1 MSRRI
6 FITDEQFE
14 RELQEL
20 KQSPFV
26 ALARREQRLKY
37 KQRQQLYTLRNLE
50 KRGKELAAIG
60 VTVDIIDEYLA
71 ALEQEEL
78 QDTEND

>member
-1 MSRRI
+1 MSRRT
-6 FITDEQFE
+6 FITDEAFE
-14 RELQEL
+14 KELEEL
-20 KQSPFV
+20 KQSPYV

-60 VTVDIIDEYLA
+60 ITVDTIDEFLA
-71 ALEQEEL
+71 DLEKDE
-78 QDTEND
+78 QD

>member
-1 MSRRI
+1 MRRI
-6 FITDEQFE
+6 FSTDEQIE
-14 RELQEL
+14 QELEEL

-50 KRGKELAAIG
+50 KRGRELAAIG
-60 VTVDIIDEYLA
+60 VTVDTIDEHLA
-71 ALEQEEL
+71 AIEQEDI
-78 QDTEND
+78 DTD

>member
-1 MSRRI
+1 MRRS
-6 FITDEQFE
+6 FSTDEQIE
-14 RELQEL
+14 RELEAL

-26 ALARREQRLKY
+26 ALARRELRLKY

-60 VTVDIIDEYLA
+60 VTVDTIDEHLA
-71 ALEQEEL
+71 AIEQEEA
-78 QDTEND
+78 TE

>member
-1 MSRRI
+1 MKRA
-6 FITDEQFE
+6 FITDSEVE
-14 RELQEL
+14 KEIEEL

-37 KQRQQLYTLRNLE
+37 KYRQQLYTLRSLE

-60 VTVDIIDEYLA
+60 VTIDTVDEMLQ
-71 ALEQEEL
+71 ALEEAKEVQE
-78 QDTEND
+78 

>member
-1 MSRRI
+1 MRRV
-6 FITDEQFE
+6 FSTDEQIE
-14 RELQEL
+14 NELQQL

-50 KRGKELAAIG
+50 KRGRELAAIG
-60 VTVDIIDEYLA
+60 ITVDTIDEHLA
-71 ALEQEEL
+71 AIEEEEAA
-78 QDTEND
+78 EN

>member
-1 MSRRI
+1 MRRT
-6 FITDEQFE
+6 FSTDEQIE
-14 RELQEL
+14 REIHEL

-50 KRGKELAAIG
+50 KRGRELAAIG
-60 VTVDIIDEYLA
+60 VTVDTIDEH
-71 ALEQEEL
+71 LEEIEREEA
-78 QDTEND
+78 QQGIDNE

>member
-1 MSRRI
+1 MRRT
-6 FITDEQFE
+6 FSTDEQIE
-14 RELQEL
+14 RELNEL

-50 KRGKELAAIG
+50 KRGRELAAIG
-60 VTVDIIDEYLA
+60 VTVDTIDEHLA
-71 ALEQEEL
+71 AIEQEEAA
-78 QDTEND
+78 EGN

>member
-1 MSRRI
+1 MSRRT
-6 FITDEQFE
+6 FITDEAFE
-14 RELQEL
+14 KELEEL
-20 KQSPFV
+20 KQSPYV

-60 VTVDIIDEYLA
+60 ITVDTIDEFLA
-71 ALEQEEL
+71 DLEKEE
-78 QDTEND
+78 E

>member
-60 VTVDIIDEYLA
+60 VTVDTIDEYLA